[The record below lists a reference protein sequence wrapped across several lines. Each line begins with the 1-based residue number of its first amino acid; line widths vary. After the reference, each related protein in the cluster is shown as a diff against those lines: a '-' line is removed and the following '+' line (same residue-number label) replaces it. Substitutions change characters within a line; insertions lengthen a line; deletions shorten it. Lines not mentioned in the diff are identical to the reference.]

1 MHVNT
6 STHTHT
12 HTNLQN
18 LKNCNIKKL
27 ALKTQTIW
35 LFSVFA
41 AINVFIIFN
50 EMVHLFSYWMQTWM
64 QNKVW
69 YYICSFW
76 RWLSFVCV
84 FFFLISGSHLFTVL
98 LLLWNV
104 KMANRFRQAN
114 GCLFKDFHFF
124 FYFQFN
130 IGGESTQ
137 LKIIMPFG
145 LLWKQCAWKAKRSN
159 FAFVFCLV

>member
-50 EMVHLFSYWMQTWM
+50 EVVHLFSY
-64 QNKVW
+64 
-69 YYICSFW
+69 
-76 RWLSFVCV
+76 
-84 FFFLISGSHLFTVL
+84 
-98 LLLWNV
+98 
-104 KMANRFRQAN
+104 
-114 GCLFKDFHFF
+114 
-124 FYFQFN
+124 
-130 IGGESTQ
+130 
-137 LKIIMPFG
+137 
-145 LLWKQCAWKAKRSN
+145 
-159 FAFVFCLV
+159 